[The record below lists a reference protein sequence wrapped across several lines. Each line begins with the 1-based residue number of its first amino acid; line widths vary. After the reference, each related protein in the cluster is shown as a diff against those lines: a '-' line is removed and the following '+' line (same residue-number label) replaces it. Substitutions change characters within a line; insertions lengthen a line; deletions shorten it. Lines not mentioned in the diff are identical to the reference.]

1 MAGHSGL
8 GYYLRRVLRVSLETG
23 TMAHLLHRV
32 TGLLIVVY
40 LFLHIGAMSYTYFDA
55 GSGFDDLMATFAST
69 PFLIMDLVLFAGV
82 MIHGLNGIR
91 IMLFDMGYFS
101 RRQKELF
108 WVMMAIAATSVLI
121 ATWLVGAAHGW
132 W

>member
-1 MAGHSGL
+1 MAAHSGL

-23 TMAHLLHRV
+23 PMAHLLHRV

-40 LFLHIGAMSYTYFDA
+40 LFLHIGVMSYTYFDA

-69 PFLIMDLVLFAGV
+69 PFLIVDLVLFAGV

>member
-1 MAGHSGL
+1 MKHSGL
-8 GYYLRRVLRVSLETG
+8 PYYTRRIPRISLETG
-23 TMAHLLHRV
+23 TLAHILHRI

-40 LFLHIGAMSYTYFDA
+40 LFLHIGVMSFAYLNGDTFDN
-55 GSGFDDLMATFAST
+55 LMSTFKD
-69 PFLIMDLVLFAGV
+69 PFFLVMDLVLFAGV

-91 IMLFDMGYFS
+91 IMLFDLGYFT

-108 WVMMAIAATSVLI
+108 WAMMAVAALSILV
-121 ATWLVGAAHGW
+121 ATWLIGAAEGW

>member
-69 PFLIMDLVLFAGV
+69 PFLIVDLVLFAGV
-82 MIHGLNGIR
+82 MIHGLNGLR

>member
-1 MAGHSGL
+1 MAAHSGL

-40 LFLHIGAMSYTYFDA
+40 LFLHIGVMSYTYFDA

-69 PFLIMDLVLFAGV
+69 PFLIVDLVLFAGV

>member
-1 MAGHSGL
+1 MAAHSGL

-69 PFLIMDLVLFAGV
+69 PFLIIDLVLFAGV

>member
-1 MAGHSGL
+1 MAGHSGF

-69 PFLIMDLVLFAGV
+69 PFLIIDLVLFAGV

>member
-1 MAGHSGL
+1 MPTHSGL
-8 GYYLRRVLRVSLETG
+8 GYYVKRIVRVSKETG
-23 TMAHLLHRV
+23 TLAHLLHRI

-40 LFLHIGAMSYTYFDA
+40 LFLHIGAISYTYFDE
-55 GSGFDDLMATFAST
+55 GSGFDDLMATFSST
-69 PFLIMDLVLFAGV
+69 PFLIADLVLFAGV
-82 MIHGLNGIR
+82 MIHGLNGLR
-91 IMLFDMGYFS
+91 IMLFDLGLFT

-108 WVMMAIAATSVLI
+108 WGMMTIAAISVLI

>member
-1 MAGHSGL
+1 MAGHSGF

-32 TGLLIVVY
+32 TGLLILVY

-69 PFLIMDLVLFAGV
+69 PFLIIDLVLFAGV
-82 MIHGLNGIR
+82 MIHGLNGLR

>member
-1 MAGHSGL
+1 MAAHSGL

-69 PFLIMDLVLFAGV
+69 PFLIVDLVLFAGV

>member
-1 MAGHSGL
+1 MAAHSGL

-69 PFLIMDLVLFAGV
+69 PFLIVDLVLFAGV
-82 MIHGLNGIR
+82 MIHGLNGVR

>member
-1 MAGHSGL
+1 MAGHSGF
-8 GYYLRRVLRVSLETG
+8 GYYLRRVLKVSSETG

-40 LFLHIGAMSYTYFDA
+40 LFLHLGAMSYTYFDA
-55 GSGFDDLMATFAST
+55 GSGVDDLMATFAST
-69 PFLIMDLVLFAGV
+69 PFLIIDLVLFAGV
-82 MIHGLNGIR
+82 MIHGLNGMR

-108 WVMMAIAATSVLI
+108 WVMMAIAAASVLI
-121 ATWLVGAAHGW
+121 ATWLVGVAHGW